1 MTYREDMFNILVLD
15 IWLIRDSCSYL
26 LLFDFSHSIC
36 MFASGTWNLIPQWS
50 TLLTFLPWV
59 LWYEELHTLPSP
71 LIQTPSVLVEPA
83 DLNTF
88 RAEAVSR
95 RRTRWLTGG
104 ICLWWPIKRGEYS
117 SLAWRLGYCLLSDGR
132 HMWSYFKCL
141 WRVKTPP
148 NLNSILKIDPLFERS
163 QLFETI
169 ILGIHV
175 SFGGCISCWNFT
187 FLPVFWTPSLRW
199 FKPLCWPSQHPKCFR
214 VVASLNCL
222 YQAPI
227 PCGMEVW
234 RMMFLFMLEWFS
246 GTYIYIYMCL
256 SRCRR
261 CGVYCHVSLPEV
273 TGIDMFGHVSNM
285 ETSI

>member
-1 MTYREDMFNILVLD
+1 
-15 IWLIRDSCSYL
+15 
-26 LLFDFSHSIC
+26 

-50 TLLTFLPWV
+50 TLLTFLPRV
-59 LWYEELHTLPSP
+59 PWYEELHTLPSP

-104 ICLWWPIKRGEYS
+104 ICVWWPIKRGEYS

-246 GTYIYIYMCL
+246 GIYIYLFIYMQTVCCL
-256 SRCRR
+256 
-261 CGVYCHVSLPEV
+261 LPC
-273 TGIDMFGHVSNM
+273 
-285 ETSI
+285 